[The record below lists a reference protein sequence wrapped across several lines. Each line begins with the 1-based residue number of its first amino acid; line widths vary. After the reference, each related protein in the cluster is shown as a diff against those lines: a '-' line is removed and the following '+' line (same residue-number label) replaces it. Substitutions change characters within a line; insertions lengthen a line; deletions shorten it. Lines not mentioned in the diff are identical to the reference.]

1 MTYFE
6 HLMQDLNYAWR
17 MLRRAP
23 GFAAIA
29 VATLALG
36 IGVNTAIFS
45 TVDSAML
52 RALPYG
58 DPERVV
64 FVWEDGSFVGFG
76 KNTPAPGN
84 FAEWR
89 RRNQVFTD
97 MAATRSVSA
106 NLTADGPPELAFG
119 RQVTA
124 NFFSVLGVRPI
135 LGRTFTEMEEQTK
148 SPVAVIS
155 YALWRRRYGGDPQLA
170 GKQILMDG
178 RKVTVLGVM
187 PEDFALVRRD
197 VAYWMPI
204 SFSAADLE
212 NRGSH
217 YLNVVARLKP
227 GVALARAQDDM
238 RAVAARMSAEYQENQ
253 RVGAVVVGVKEE
265 LLGSA
270 RTGLLVLMAAAGCV
284 LLIACANLA
293 SLLLARSVARQ
304 REISIRVALGAGR
317 TRLVRQMITEGL
329 MLALA
334 GGALSLAIVPAGI
347 QVLEKLVP
355 ATLPASALP
364 QADGRLLVFAML
376 LSFATG
382 LLFSL
387 IPALQT
393 ARRSPIEALKQD
405 GRAGTGDR
413 GHAIRD
419 ALVVAEV
426 ALALVLLIGAGL
438 MLQTLARLQSLTL
451 GFRPDHLLT
460 LRTVLPPK
468 YGNLAVRTSFT
479 NRVLE
484 GVRTLPGVLGAGYAS
499 TLPFESRGDTTG
511 YAVEGRQF
519 DANDPHDA
527 LYRVVSED
535 YLQVLGVR
543 LVEGRFFNRGD
554 GPSTTPV
561 VIINEKFARQ
571 YWPKE
576 SAVGRR
582 ISLTYDDPSVWHTVI
597 GVVGDVRE
605 RGHEP
610 AMKPG
615 VYQLAAYASRQTR
628 ELILRTAGDPMSLV
642 PAVRRVI
649 ASVDPEQSVTWVRSM
664 DEMVDLDVA
673 DRQQQLTLL
682 GAFAVLA
689 LVLASVGLYGVLSY
703 VVSQRSREIGM
714 RMALG
719 ASGGSV
725 VRMVVGRGLTLT
737 AIGLVI
743 GLAASIM
750 LTRLMENLLYGVGAN
765 DPATFAGVAAVLGLV
780 AAVACWI
787 PAKRAS
793 RMDPMVVLREE

>member
-1 MTYFE
+1 MNYLE
-6 HLMQDLNYAWR
+6 HLMQDLSYAWR
-17 MLRRAP
+17 MFRRAP
-23 GFAAIA
+23 AFAAIA
-29 VATLALG
+29 VATLAMG

-84 FAEWR
+84 FAEWK
-89 RRNQVFTD
+89 RRNHVFTD

-124 NFFSVLGVRPI
+124 NFFSVLGVRPV
-135 LGRTFTEMEEQTK
+135 LGRAFTEVEEQTK

-155 YALWRRRYGGDPQLA
+155 YSLWRHRYGGDPQLA

-204 SFSAADLE
+204 SFSSADLE

-227 GVALARAQDDM
+227 GVTLARAQDDL
-238 RAVAARMSAEYQENQ
+238 RAVATRMSAEYPENQ

-270 RTGLLVLMAAAGCV
+270 RTGLLVLMTAAGCV

-293 SLLLARSVARQ
+293 SLLLARGVARQ

-317 TRLVRQMITEGL
+317 SRLVRQMITEGL
-329 MLALA
+329 VLALT
-334 GGALSLAIVPAGI
+334 GGALSLAIVPAAI
-347 QVLEKLVP
+347 RVLEKLVP

-376 LSFATG
+376 LSLATG

-393 ARRSPIEALKQD
+393 ARRSPIDALKQD
-405 GRAGTGDR
+405 GRAGTGAR

-419 ALVVAEV
+419 ALVVGEV

-468 YGNLAVRTSFT
+468 YGDLAARMSFT

-511 YAVEGRQF
+511 YAVEGRQL
-519 DANDPHDA
+519 DANDAHDA

-554 GPSTTPV
+554 GRSSTPV

-582 ISLTYDDPSVWHTVI
+582 IAGS
-597 GVVGDVRE
+597 
-605 RGHEP
+605 P
-610 AMKPG
+610 AP
-615 VYQLAAYASRQTR
+615 YPPRSETR
-628 ELILRTAGDPMSLV
+628 
-642 PAVRRVI
+642 
-649 ASVDPEQSVTWVRSM
+649 
-664 DEMVDLDVA
+664 
-673 DRQQQLTLL
+673 
-682 GAFAVLA
+682 
-689 LVLASVGLYGVLSY
+689 
-703 VVSQRSREIGM
+703 
-714 RMALG
+714 
-719 ASGGSV
+719 
-725 VRMVVGRGLTLT
+725 
-737 AIGLVI
+737 
-743 GLAASIM
+743 
-750 LTRLMENLLYGVGAN
+750 
-765 DPATFAGVAAVLGLV
+765 
-780 AAVACWI
+780 
-787 PAKRAS
+787 
-793 RMDPMVVLREE
+793 